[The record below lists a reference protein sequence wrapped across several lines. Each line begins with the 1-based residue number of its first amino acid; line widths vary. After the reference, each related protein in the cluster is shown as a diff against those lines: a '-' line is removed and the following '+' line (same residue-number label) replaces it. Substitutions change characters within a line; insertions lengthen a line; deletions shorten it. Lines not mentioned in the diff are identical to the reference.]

1 MMKKSDQ
8 IYIMLGTGLF
18 AYKLS
23 DKLGIRLTTFK
34 SADIRY
40 DFVVEDSDTFVAVTG
55 DKSGNKR
62 IVVYSSS
69 DAYAAY
75 NSTKEASDSAFAFF
89 KFLPAFSA
97 RSAAFLTFLSANSS
111 ACLSV
116 KILLVV

>member
-1 MMKKSDQ
+1 MQLRRKEKDALSCSNIMKYDEKSDQ

-23 DKLGIRLTTFK
+23 DKLGTRLTTFK

-62 IVVYSSS
+62 IVVYSLS

-75 NSTKEASDSAFAFF
+75 NSTKRSFRQQNRYRI
-89 KFLPAFSA
+89 FSLLH
-97 RSAAFLTFLSANSS
+97 RELR
-111 ACLSV
+111 
-116 KILLVV
+116 KI